1 MHTRVQIASIGVA
14 LVILVGV
21 FELVRR
27 RKLGE
32 RYALLWM
39 GAAVALL
46 VLAVWQHLLY
56 TIARAV
62 GIYYPPNAFF
72 VIAFGFAI
80 LLLLHFSIATSRLAD
95 ETRMLAQ
102 KLALLEARL
111 SASEARTGA
120 DGVRVEGAAG
130 VRGTSAAEGASD
142 AEADSEWAE
151 PGRALAR
158 DHIVSR

>member
-1 MHTRVQIASIGVA
+1 MHTRVQVASIGVA
-14 LVILVGV
+14 LVILLGV

-56 TIARAV
+56 TLARAV

-111 SASEARTGA
+111 LASEARTGESGA
-120 DGVRVEGAAG
+120 RVEGAPDDSRVQGAEHAG
-130 VRGTSAAEGASD
+130 AGGGWAGSD
-142 AEADSEWAE
+142 H
-151 PGRALAR
+151 ALGR
-158 DHIVSR
+158 DHVVSR

>member
-1 MHTRVQIASIGVA
+1 MHTRIQIASIGVA
-14 LVILVGV
+14 LVILFGV

-46 VLAVWQHLLY
+46 VLAVWQHLL
-56 TIARAV
+56 TVLARAV

-72 VIAFGFAI
+72 VVAFGFAL

-95 ETRMLAQ
+95 ETRLLAQ
-102 KLALLEARL
+102 RLALLEAQLREHREAGE
-111 SASEARTGA
+111 SDERAGQQSAPEFERPRASEVSG
-120 DGVRVEGAAG
+120 
-130 VRGTSAAEGASD
+130 SAA
-142 AEADSEWAE
+142 
-151 PGRALAR
+151 
-158 DHIVSR
+158 

>member
-1 MHTRVQIASIGVA
+1 MHTRVQLASIAVA
-14 LVILVGV
+14 LAILVGV

-46 VLAVWQHLLY
+46 VLAAWQHLLY
-56 TIARAV
+56 TLAHAV

-72 VIAFGFAI
+72 VIAFGFAV

-95 ETRMLAQ
+95 ETRVLAQ
-102 KLALLEARL
+102 RLALLEERLRAAQANNDAR
-111 SASEARTGA
+111 SEP
-120 DGVRVEGAAG
+120 GAA
-130 VRGTSAAEGASD
+130 TSAGPASAQGSSRSSDETAASD
-142 AEADSEWAE
+142 H
-151 PGRALAR
+151 LAAR
-158 DHIVSR
+158 